1 MINNTWKEIWLKSIT
16 YISKD
21 YVYKLHFSF
30 ERNRQENLADDL
42 GNKYY
47 HTEEG
52 SINEHWRKQ
61 LGQKKLAK
69 FKSKSVAN

>member
-30 ERNRQENLADDL
+30 EHNRQENLADDL

-52 SINEHWRKQ
+52 
-61 LGQKKLAK
+61 
-69 FKSKSVAN
+69 